1 MKSRESKEKDA
12 LGFLV
17 FALFVYTLFTHFYST
32 LSMVYYTQSVFESI
46 MCLPL
51 FCLTERIIQW
61 SPMVPEALL
70 NNGKAIRLE
79 SIIAV
84 L

>member
-17 FALFVYTLFTHFYST
+17 FALFVYTLFTPFYST
-32 LSMVYYTQSVFESI
+32 IFNVLLFVFESI
-46 MCLPL
+46 TCSR
-51 FCLTERIIQW
+51 LTIRETKRIIQW
-61 SPMVPEALL
+61 PPMVPETLL
-70 NNGKAIRLE
+70 NNGNAKILE
-79 SIIAV
+79 SMIAV